1 MGCRQCLLL
10 ECSAVTKAIVQ
21 IDEVCEKTLTQLN
34 PNNMESMHF
43 TYIDIASVNAEK
55 KEIDTPR
62 LVAREEAPSRARRL
76 VKSGDVIVSMTRPN
90 LNAVA
95 IISDQLDGAICSTG
109 FCVLRAGPHLDSR
122 YLYYHVQS
130 KAFVERLTALTSGA
144 LYPAVT
150 EKQVRSQSMLLPSL
164 HEQRRIV
171 DILDRAASIQKLRRQ
186 AEAKAHEIIPAL
198 FVDMFGDPEKN
209 PQNLPMLPLGAV
221 IERIETGKNLSAG
234 AGLNDFKILKV
245 SAVTSG
251 QYKEL
256 ERKPAP
262 DDYTPPVEHIVK
274 KDDFLFSRANTV
286 ELVGATTIVDDTDGR
301 TLLPDKLWRIT
312 WRRGIAAEYMS
323 ALLQNQ
329 FVRATLGR
337 LSSGTSASMR
347 NISQSKLLAMKLP
360 IAAQNEQAAFAEA
373 AKCVTGVVRLSKQAS
388 SLSQSAAEALLGREL
403 GSIESA
409 NHV

>member
-1 MGCRQCLLL
+1 VSWPLVSIAEFCDARLGKMLDKKRNSGANPRPYLRNVNVRWGTFDLSDLL
-10 ECSAVTKAIVQ
+10 EMDFDDSERQVFALRQ
-21 IDEVCEKTLTQLN
+21 GDLLVCEGGEVGRCAIWRGELAECYFQKALHRLRPD
-34 PNNMESMHF
+34 PNRCLPEYLQAQF
-43 TYIDIASVNAEK
+43 FFLA
-55 KEIDTPR
+55 
-62 LVAREEAPSRARRL
+62 
-76 VKSGDVIVSMTRPN
+76 
-90 LNAVA
+90 
-95 IISDQLDGAICSTG
+95 STG
-109 FCVLRAGPHLDSR
+109 RLLEHTSTSTIAHLTGVK
-122 YLYYHVQS
+122 LAQL
-130 KAFVERLTALTSGA
+130 KI
-144 LYPAVT
+144 P
-150 EKQVRSQSMLLPSL
+150 LPPLS
-164 HEQRRIV
+164 EQRRIV

-186 AEAKAHEIIPAL
+186 AEAKAREIIPAL
-198 FVDMFGDPEKN
+198 FVDMFGDPDAN
-209 PQNLPMLPLGAV
+209 PHNLPMQPLGAV
-221 IERIETGKNLSAG
+221 IERIEAGRNLSAG
-234 AGLNDFKILKV
+234 TGLNDFKILKV

-251 QYKEL
+251 QYREL

-373 AKCVTGVVRLSKQAS
+373 AKCVNGVVRLSKQAS
-388 SLSQSAAEALLGREL
+388 GLSQSAAEALLGREL

-409 NHV
+409 SHV